1 MKPFFFFLC
10 FLFLFGCEKATKYNS
25 SPRDNFEA
33 LWRIMDENYCFFAFK
48 DVDWDDVYDRYNLL
62 VKDTMNQYELFDIL
76 GKMLA
81 EVKDGHTNLISSFDM
96 SRYWAWY
103 EDYPANFYKEIQDNY
118 LGTDYKIAGGMKYKR
133 LADDQIGYVYYGSFS
148 SGVGENNLDYM
159 FAHFK
164 ECKGL
169 IFDVRD
175 NGGGSMLY
183 SDRIASR
190 FLEERILTGYTQYKK
205 GNGHNDFTQ
214 PNPVYL
220 SPSDR
225 TRWLRPVIV
234 LTNRHSYSATNDFVN
249 VMRLLPQVTV
259 MGDRTGGGS
268 GLPFSSELPNGWSV
282 RFSACPVLDVNKQ
295 HTEFGS
301 FNPRT
306 YIRYDCITN
315 NANIYSL
322 LSMHLCDNKLF
333 GFFID
338 EIKLIGVFN
347 RLIINDCENSS
358 FLLMLNVRKQLY
370 YKFIFYIIGCDDTY
384 VFNSFRIIISQ
395 EIETN
400 TIFFMIDDIR

>member
-25 SPRDNFEA
+25 SPRDNFE
-33 LWRIMDENYCFFAFK
+33 DENYCFFAFK

-295 HTEFGS
+295 HTEFGID
-301 FNPRT
+301 PDT
-306 YIRYDCITN
+306 AVAITGEDIMKGRDTIIE
-315 NANIYSL
+315 AAIGL
-322 LSMHLCDNKLF
+322 LLAKGDSA
-333 GFFID
+333 
-338 EIKLIGVFN
+338 
-347 RLIINDCENSS
+347 
-358 FLLMLNVRKQLY
+358 
-370 YKFIFYIIGCDDTY
+370 
-384 VFNSFRIIISQ
+384 ISY
-395 EIETN
+395 
-400 TIFFMIDDIR
+400 

>member
-1 MKPFFFFLC
+1 
-10 FLFLFGCEKATKYNS
+10 
-25 SPRDNFEA
+25 
-33 LWRIMDENYCFFAFK
+33 MDENYCFFAFK
-48 DVDWDDVYDRYNLL
+48 DVDWDEVHDRYNLL
-62 VKDTMNQYELFDIL
+62 VKDTMDQYELFDIL

-103 EDYPANFYKEIQDNY
+103 EDYPANFYTEIQDNY

-133 LADDQIGYVYYGSFS
+133 LADDKIGYVYYGSFS

-164 ECKGL
+164 GCKGL

-225 TRWLRPVIV
+225 IRWPYPVVV

-295 HTEFGS
+295 HTEFGIDPDIAVS
-301 FNPRT
+301 
-306 YIRYDCITN
+306 ITGEDIQKGRDTIIE
-315 NANIYSL
+315 AAIEL
-322 LSMHLCDNKLF
+322 LLAKGD
-333 GFFID
+333 
-338 EIKLIGVFN
+338 
-347 RLIINDCENSS
+347 
-358 FLLMLNVRKQLY
+358 
-370 YKFIFYIIGCDDTY
+370 YK
-384 VFNSFRIIISQ
+384 
-395 EIETN
+395 
-400 TIFFMIDDIR
+400 